1 MSLKIIYSF
10 FIIVINYFLYRN
22 RFSFSILS
30 SIVFGILGLVATT
43 FLIGYQSSNRFFIS
57 ILFSFSLVFLSQ
69 FFRISDLKLKK
80 VRKRIKDKVPMK
92 VGTSNLTKFIKNE
105 LMFFCISIILS
116 FFMTY
121 QMFVSY
127 QAIFK
132 HDGSFYEIV
141 FSFYT
146 YLLSVVYSLFIAMMM
161 IQNTENI
168 SKGILYVLGLQAAT
182 AFFFH
187 LESGSIPPFYFY
199 LVLIPAFWGVVI
211 KIFILYK
218 SKVEKEIR
226 FNYG

>member
-105 LMFFCISIILS
+105 LMFLTFTIFQLVIIW
-116 FFMTY
+116 
-121 QMFVSY
+121 
-127 QAIFK
+127 
-132 HDGSFYEIV
+132 E
-141 FSFYT
+141 
-146 YLLSVVYSLFIAMMM
+146 
-161 IQNTENI
+161 
-168 SKGILYVLGLQAAT
+168 GIELNVD
-182 AFFFH
+182 
-187 LESGSIPPFYFY
+187 
-199 LVLIPAFWGVVI
+199 V
-211 KIFILYK
+211 
-218 SKVEKEIR
+218 
-226 FNYG
+226 